1 LVVPSIEEEEEEE
14 GCYTGPQ
21 HKLWLCK
28 AKWQYLAGPVM
39 GGQIPD
45 ATHFEGRG
53 EWQGRREGKWNS
65 TNSYAER
72 AK

>member
-1 LVVPSIEEEEEEE
+1 
-14 GCYTGPQ
+14 
-21 HKLWLCK
+21 
-28 AKWQYLAGPVM
+28 M

-65 TNSYAER
+65 TNSYAEG